1 MLPDA
6 LSAGRARRRVA
17 GRACAQA
24 TGPCLH
30 RRRGIA
36 GGAVRK
42 PLAGKAGGRGKRRP
56 PGRPGPGC
64 GVAVRHRRPR
74 PDEAAGQDRSA
85 GASCAKRCPAGL
97 GLVSDPSGRSLCRAG
112 SARRPRVPTLTGG
125 RGLLEPGPA
134 GSPGEQRSAGGR
146 PWGPA
151 GRVGPWAVT
160 RKIRFKED
168 FVARSCENS
177 VSRAI
182 LAWPWVFLTHAT
194 CKMCDTNH
202 IFRATAYGAQGLAES
217 PSRPRREAPEPPE
230 AREVQAPS

>member
-1 MLPDA
+1 MLYR
-6 LSAGRARRRVA
+6 SARSRRRLGGDGQEPMPRRPRAPGMHDPRAEPAA
-17 GRACAQA
+17 GLLGGRRAGDWTVPAPA
-24 TGPCLH
+24 H

-74 PDEAAGQDRSA
+74 PDEAAGQDRAA
-85 GASCAKRCPAGL
+85 GASRAKRCPAGL
-97 GLVSDPSGRSLCRAG
+97 GLVSDPNGWSLCRAG

-134 GSPGEQRSAGGR
+134 GSPGAQRSAGGR

-151 GRVGPWAVT
+151 GRVGALGS
-160 RKIRFKED
+160 ED

-177 VSRAI
+177 TRFACDSRMAMG
-182 LAWPWVFLTHAT
+182 FL
-194 CKMCDTNH
+194 N
-202 IFRATAYGAQGLAES
+202 
-217 PSRPRREAPEPPE
+217 SRN
-230 AREVQAPS
+230 VQNV